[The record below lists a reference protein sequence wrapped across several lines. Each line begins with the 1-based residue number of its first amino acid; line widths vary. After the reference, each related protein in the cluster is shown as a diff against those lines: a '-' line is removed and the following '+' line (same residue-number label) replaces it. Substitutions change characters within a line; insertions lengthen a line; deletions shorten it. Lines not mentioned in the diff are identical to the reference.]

1 MAWIEIDNE
10 YVPRVLN
17 TEEFARLIVVPS
29 DMFGQE
35 YILQAE
41 YIAGRP
47 EIIAIS
53 GDKNQLI
60 EVMREIAG
68 LARGNVFIRSADI
81 KRMME
86 ESCRH

>member
-1 MAWIEIDNE
+1 MAWIEIENK

-17 TEEFARLIVVPS
+17 TDEVARLIVVPS
-29 DMFGQE
+29 DMFVSE

-41 YIAGRP
+41 FATGEPEDIAR
-47 EIIAIS
+47 S
-53 GDKNQLI
+53 KDKNQLI
-60 EVMREIAG
+60 RVMHEIAG
-68 LARGNVFIRSADI
+68 LARGNAFIRSADI